1 MTGVTLLEHPSQCL
15 TSALAAM
22 ALPKNWIIVAGG
34 QACSLLTAL
43 TGPCASAMANRG
55 VRSPAAVNA
64 PAYLLMG
71 TISGCRVLAR
81 SWRNRGVESTVFS
94 KKCVA
99 GRAQSAVAWLI
110 LGLIDVEANCL
121 AVYAYDYTSL
131 TSVMLLDCF
140 TIPCVMVLSK
150 LMLKAQYTRTHAV
163 GAAVCA
169 VGLGLTVLSDVLPT
183 AYGGDSASQSA
194 PRRRRRFFGD
204 MLALGGAT
212 LYAVSNVAQEF
223 IVKCTDPAA
232 VLSRLGP
239 AGALISTLQA
249 VATGQVTSLRR
260 GVANSLVVRVALFGY
275 VVSLAFL
282 YIVASL
288 FLQVADAAALNLSL
302 LTSDA
307 WAITFSALLTHAP
320 PPLLYFVAL
329 ATTASGVIIYH
340 SVPSPTASQHL
351 HRPLLLVESD
361 SLADVN

>member
-1 MTGVTLLEHPSQCL
+1 MGG
-15 TSALAAM
+15 
-22 ALPKNWIIVAGG
+22 PKNWIIVAAG

-55 VRSPAAVNA
+55 LRSPAAVNA

-71 TISGCRVLAR
+71 TISVSRVLAR
-81 SWRNRGVESTVFS
+81 SWRNPGAELTVFS
-94 KKCVA
+94 KNCVI
-99 GRAQSAVAWLI
+99 GRVQSTAVWLL
-110 LGLIDVEANCL
+110 LGLIDLEANCL
-121 AVYAYDYTSL
+121 AVYAYNYTSL

-150 LMLKAQYTRTHAV
+150 LMLRAEYTRTHAV
-163 GAAVCA
+163 GAAVCGI
-169 VGLGLTVLSDVLPT
+169 GLGLTVLSDILPA

-223 IVKCTDPAA
+223 TVKRMDPAA
-232 VLSRLGP
+232 VLSRLGA
-239 AGALISTLQA
+239 AGALIAAVQA
-249 VATGQVTSLRR
+249 AVTGQVTSLRR
-260 GVANSLVVRVALFGY
+260 SLANSLVVRVALLGY
-275 VVSLAFL
+275 VVSLSSL
-282 YIVASL
+282 YVVASQ

-307 WAITFSALLTHAP
+307 WAIMFSALLTHAP

-329 ATTASGVIIYH
+329 ATTASGVVIYH
-340 SVPSPTASQHL
+340 SAPSPTASHHL
-351 HRPLLLVESD
+351 RLPLLEAESN
-361 SLADVN
+361 SLTDVN